1 MTETYFRTI
10 AKSISYRSLAIVSSV
25 IMVGWESAI
34 YVEISKTLI
43 FYVCERAWLKSSWGI
58 KDGIEIMMRSMI
70 KSIVYRVVATVA
82 VAYWV
87 GWISALWLA
96 LVQTVLFVANDRAWQ
111 FIDWGRTKD
120 QTINLPASGSA

>member
-1 MTETYFRTI
+1 MGK
-10 AKSISYRSLAIVSSV
+10 AISYRFMAIVSSV

-58 KDGIEIMMRSMI
+58 KDGIETMMRSMI
-70 KSIVYRVVATVA
+70 KSVVYRIIATVI

-120 QTINLPASGSA
+120 QTINLPTSGSA

>member
-34 YVEISKTLI
+34 PVEISKTLV
-43 FYVCERAWLKSSWGI
+43 FYVCERAWLKFHWGI
-58 KDGIEIMMRSMI
+58 KDGIETMMRSMI
-70 KSIVYRVVATVA
+70 KSIVYRIVATVV

-87 GWISALWLA
+87 GWINALWLA
-96 LVQTVLFVANDRAWQ
+96 LVQTALFVANDRAWQ

-120 QTINLPASGSA
+120 LTIEPTESGST

>member
-70 KSIVYRVVATVA
+70 KSIVYRIVATVV

-87 GWISALWLA
+87 GWIGALWLA
-96 LVQTVLFVANDRAWQ
+96 LVQTALFVANDRAWQ

>member
-1 MTETYFRTI
+1 MIETYLRTV
-10 AKSISYRSLAIVSSV
+10 AKSISYRLLAIVSSV

-43 FYVCERAWLKSSWGI
+43 FYVCERAWLKSSWGL
-58 KDGIEIMMRSMI
+58 KDGIETMMRSMI
-70 KSIVYRVVATVA
+70 KSVVYRIIATVA

-96 LVQTVLFVANDRAWQ
+96 LVQTVLFVEPVRCY
-111 FIDWGRTKD
+111 
-120 QTINLPASGSA
+120 NLWSGSTRPHWQH

>member
-1 MTETYFRTI
+1 MIETYLRTV
-10 AKSISYRSLAIVSSV
+10 AKAVSYRFMAIVSSV

-58 KDGIEIMMRSMI
+58 KDGIETMMRSMI
-70 KSIVYRVVATVA
+70 KSVVYRIIATVA

-120 QTINLPASGSA
+120 QTINLPASESA